1 MGLQDEAAPKE
12 GPGEDKL
19 REYGLG
25 KKEIDF
31 LIHKGRRVELNAMPT
46 DVLVA
51 WLEGKLEEHSGGKVV
66 PDAEVLERH
75 GRRLIERC
83 LMLARIAPLIEE
95 VESEA
100 ARVTLPDDLA
110 ELVEQELE
118 RTPELAW
125 EEALERVL
133 ADVTPEADA

>member
-1 MGLQDEAAPKE
+1 VRRRTGAAARSCGLLAAPC
-12 GPGEDKL
+12 GPSRG
-19 REYGLG
+19 
-25 KKEIDF
+25 
-31 LIHKGRRVELNAMPT
+31 
-46 DVLVA
+46 
-51 WLEGKLEEHSGGKVV
+51 GGKVV

-75 GRRLIERC
+75 GRRLIERR